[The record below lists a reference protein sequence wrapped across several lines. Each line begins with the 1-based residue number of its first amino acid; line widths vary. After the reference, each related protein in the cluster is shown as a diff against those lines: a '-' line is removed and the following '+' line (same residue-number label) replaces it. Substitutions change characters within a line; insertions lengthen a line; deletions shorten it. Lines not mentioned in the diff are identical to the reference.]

1 MALLQ
6 IIQSENGVP
15 ATYWR
20 ITSVTF
26 NLDGSYTVTLDGFF
40 DESARKQN
48 YESLKTIV
56 HTISKTDILTSFPL
70 GFNLPDAYNY
80 LKTLTK
86 FSFGS
91 VNI

>member
-26 NLDGSYTVTLDGFF
+26 NLDDSYTLIIDGFF

-48 YESLKTIV
+48 YEPLKTIV
-56 HTISKTDILTSFPL
+56 HTISKTDILTAFPS
-70 GFNLPDAYNY
+70 GFNITDAYNY
-80 LKTLTK
+80 LKTLTE

>member
-1 MALLQ
+1 MALVQ

-26 NLDGSYTVTLDGFF
+26 NLDCSYTLTVDGFF

-48 YESLKTIV
+48 YNPLKIIT
-56 HTISKTDILTSFPL
+56 HTIPAIEISSSFPS

-80 LKTLTK
+80 LKTLTE

>member
-26 NLDGSYTVTLDGFF
+26 NLDCSYTLTIDGFF

-48 YESLKTIV
+48 YEPLKNIV
-56 HTISKTDILTSFPL
+56 YTISKTDILTAFPS
-70 GFNLPDAYNY
+70 GFNIADAYNY
-80 LKTLTK
+80 LKTLTE